1 MDKSISIQS
10 TEDYRIDSA
19 ESLRLLKESLIAGE
33 QTTGKMVSVCCGSG
47 CMSSGSEHVREAFVR
62 EIKNHE
68 LEDEI
73 TVKKTGCHG
82 FCERG
87 PIVVVGPE
95 KIFYQ
100 HVTKED
106 VPEII
111 SETLIEDRVVE
122 RLLYEDP
129 VTGQKCFH
137 ENDIPFYQKQRR
149 IVLKNCGII
158 DPTSIE
164 DYIKVDGFRALAK
177 ILSQMTPEGVIEE
190 IKLSG
195 LRGRGGAGFP
205 TGIKWETARNAP
217 GEEKYIICN
226 GDEGD
231 PGAFM
236 DRSVM
241 EGDPYSVLEG
251 MMIAGYAVGA
261 SQGIIYVR
269 AEYPLAV
276 HHLSTAIAQATDM
289 GLLGHNIMGSG
300 FDFEIKIVKG
310 AGAFVCGEETALIA
324 SIEGKS
330 GRPKPKPPFPAIQG
344 LWGKPTIINNVET
357 LANVSRIAL
366 NGGKWYSEIG
376 TPTDKGTKIF
386 SLVGKVRNVG
396 LVEVEMGTTL
406 REIIFDIG
414 GGVQGGKRFKAVQ
427 TGGPSGGCIPE
438 ELLDLPVGYESL
450 AKAGSIIGSG
460 GMLVMD
466 EDTCIV
472 NIARYFLDFAQNESC
487 GQCTPCR
494 LGTKQMFKI
503 LQDITR
509 GNGKPGD
516 IEILLELSDAVKQ
529 ASICGLGMTVP
540 NPVISTIQYFRK
552 EYEEHIHERRC
563 RALVCRSLI
572 FYRIKD
578 YRCKACLKCLDACPV
593 DAIIGAKWQVHEIDQ
608 SKCIKCGA
616 CMEVCPKRFNAV
628 ECVTGLTEG
637 LGDQSE

>member
-1 MDKSISIQS
+1 MKKSISIQS
-10 TEDYRIDSA
+10 TRDYTIDNL
-19 ESLRLLKESLIAGE
+19 ESLRLFRESLIAGE
-33 QTTGKMVSVCCGSG
+33 QTTGKLVSVCCGSS
-47 CMSSGSEHVREAFVR
+47 CISAGSEHVREAFVR
-62 EIKNHE
+62 EIKDQE
-68 LEDEI
+68 LEDDI
-73 TVKKTGCHG
+73 TVKKTGCDG
-82 FCERG
+82 FCEKG
-87 PIVVVGPE
+87 PIVVIGPE
-95 KIFYQ
+95 NIFYEN
-100 HVTKED
+100 VEVED

-111 SETLIEDRVVE
+111 SETLLEDRVVE

-129 VTGQKCFH
+129 ATGEKYV
-137 ENDIPFYQKQRR
+137 NRDDIPFYKKQKR
-149 IVLKNCGII
+149 IVLKNCGLI
-158 DPTSIE
+158 DPNSIE
-164 DYIKVDGFRALAK
+164 DYIKVDGFQALAK
-177 ILSQMTPEGVIEE
+177 VLSQMTPEGVIEE

-205 TGIKWETARNAP
+205 TGIKWETAHNVPA
-217 GEEKYIICN
+217 EERYIICN

-236 DRSVM
+236 DRGIM

-276 HHLSTAIAQATDM
+276 HHLSSAIAQATDL
-289 GLLGHNIMGSG
+289 GLLGRNIMGSG

-330 GRPKPKPPFPAIQG
+330 GRPRPKPPFPAIQG

-357 LANVSRIAL
+357 LANVSRIIL
-366 NGGKWYSEIG
+366 NGGEWYSKIG
-376 TPTDKGTKIF
+376 TATDTGTKIF

-414 GGVQGGKRFKAVQ
+414 GGIQGGKRFKAVQ

-450 AKAGSIIGSG
+450 AKAGSIMGSG

-466 EDTCIV
+466 ESTCIV

-503 LQDITR
+503 LRDITR
-509 GNGKPGD
+509 GKGEPGD

-540 NPVISTIQYFRK
+540 NPVVSTIRYFRK
-552 EYEEHIHERRC
+552 EYEEHIHEGRC

-572 FYRIKD
+572 IYRIKD
-578 YRCKACLKCLDACPV
+578 YRCKACLKCLEACPV
-593 DAIIGAKWQVHEIDQ
+593 GAIIGAKWQVHEIDQ

-628 ECVTGLTEG
+628 ECITGLMEVS
-637 LGDQSE
+637 GDKSE